1 MKNTLI
7 TTKSWQYRA
16 WIAGFV
22 TLVVILALCV
32 GIVVQIRTSG
42 DDVAQKTMSQ
52 YAQLI
57 KDSGESSLFELV
69 EEDYESAYLYR
80 ENIDVVVY
88 IRRPDNTAGDYTAVA
103 YLKTHTSAIPDRFD
117 TTVDEKIGNYKYK
130 TYTFVYRDGVYVKL
144 LMQAD
149 LLERYENVDA
159 FIWFVPVTVILV
171 LAIYTAFAFLMGKPV
186 VNAIRQ
192 QKEFI
197 HDMTHE
203 IRTPLTVIRGNMEN
217 MLASP
222 DSTVL
227 QVSDLVENTLEE
239 VQHITTLSQDLMRSV
254 SSPTSTPKS
263 SSDVSEIILGVLEV
277 YAEIIGE
284 SNRTLIANVQ
294 SANTV
299 MEGEKVK
306 QLAIILLEN
315 AVKYTNDKDKIK
327 VSLKNADGGCV
338 LSVADT
344 GVGIA
349 EGDEEKIFQRFY
361 RGDNVKQ
368 DTSKP
373 GTGLGLAIARSM
385 VEEVGGK
392 IYATSNIPSG
402 LIVTA
407 FLPERG

>member
-1 MKNTLI
+1 
-7 TTKSWQYRA
+7 
-16 WIAGFV
+16 
-22 TLVVILALCV
+22 
-32 GIVVQIRTSG
+32 
-42 DDVAQKTMSQ
+42 
-52 YAQLI
+52 
-57 KDSGESSLFELV
+57 
-69 EEDYESAYLYR
+69 
-80 ENIDVVVY
+80 
-88 IRRPDNTAGDYTAVA
+88 
-103 YLKTHTSAIPDRFD
+103 
-117 TTVDEKIGNYKYK
+117 
-130 TYTFVYRDGVYVKL
+130 
-144 LMQAD
+144 
-149 LLERYENVDA
+149 
-159 FIWFVPVTVILV
+159 
-171 LAIYTAFAFLMGKPV
+171 MGRPV

-227 QVSDLVENTLEE
+227 QMSDLVENTLEE

-254 SSPTSTPKS
+254 SAPAANPKN
-263 SSDVSEIILGVLEV
+263 SSDASEIILGVLEV
-277 YAEIIGE
+277 YGEIIGD
-284 SNRTLIANVQ
+284 SNKTLIANVQ
-294 SANTV
+294 SATTV
-299 MEGEKVK
+299 MEAEKVK

-327 VSLKNADGGCV
+327 VSLKSADGGCI

-361 RGDNVKQ
+361 RGENVK
-368 DTSKP
+368 TSKP

-385 VEEVGGK
+385 VEEVGGR
-392 IYATSNIPSG
+392 IYATPNIPSG

-407 FLPERG
+407 FLPARG

>member
-16 WIAGFV
+16 WKAGFV

-88 IRRPDNTAGDYTAVA
+88 IRRPDNTAADYTAVA

-402 LIVTA
+402 LIVTV
-407 FLPERG
+407 FLPERD

>member
-16 WIAGFV
+16 WIAGLV

-42 DDVAQKTMSQ
+42 DDIAQKTMSQ

-69 EEDYESAYLYR
+69 EEDYESGYLYR
-80 ENIDVVVY
+80 ENIDVIVY

-103 YLKTHTSAIPDRFD
+103 YLKSHTSAIPDRFD

-149 LLERYENVDA
+149 LLEKYENVDT
-159 FIWFVPVTVILV
+159 FIWFVPITVILV

-254 SSPTSTPKS
+254 SSPAATPKS
-263 SSDVSEIILGVLEV
+263 SSDVSEIVLGVLEV

-294 SANTV
+294 SASTV

-315 AVKYTNDKDKIK
+315 AVKYTSDKDKIK
-327 VSLKNADGGCV
+327 VTLKSADGGCV

-349 EGDEEKIFQRFY
+349 DGDEEKIFQRFY
-361 RGDNVKQ
+361 RGDNVK
-368 DTSKP
+368 TSKP

-385 VEEVGGK
+385 VEEIGGK

>member
-22 TLVVILALCV
+22 TLAVILVLCV
-32 GIVVQIRTSG
+32 GIVVQVRQGG
-42 DDVAQKTMSQ
+42 DEVAQKTMSD
-52 YAQLI
+52 YAKLI
-57 KDSGESSLFELV
+57 KESGESSLFELV
-69 EEDYESAYLYR
+69 EEDNESAYLYR
-80 ENIDVVVY
+80 ENVDVIVY
-88 IRRPDNTAGDYTAVA
+88 IRRPDNTAGDYTAVK
-103 YLKTHTSAIPDRFD
+103 YLKEHTTAIPERFD

-130 TYTFVYRDGVYVKL
+130 TYTFVYKDGVYVKL

-149 LLERYENVDA
+149 LLEKYDDVDA
-159 FIWFVPVTVILV
+159 FIWFIPVTVILV

-186 VNAIRQ
+186 VKAIQQ

-222 DSTVL
+222 DSTVM

-254 SSPTSTPKS
+254 SAPATKQNADA
-263 SSDVSEIILGVLEV
+263 DVSEIILGVLDV
-277 YAEIIGE
+277 YSEIIGE

-294 SANTV
+294 SASTV
-299 MEGEKVK
+299 MEAEKVK

-315 AVKYTNDKDKIK
+315 AVKYTGDKDKIK
-327 VSLKNADGGCV
+327 VSLKSADGGCV
-338 LSVADT
+338 LTVADT
-344 GVGIA
+344 GIGIA
-349 EGDEEKIFQRFY
+349 DGDEEKIFQRFY
-361 RGDNVKQ
+361 RGDNVK
-368 DTSKP
+368 SIKS
-373 GTGLGLAIARSM
+373 GTGLGLAIAKSM
-385 VEEVGGK
+385 VEEIGGK
-392 IYATSNIPSG
+392 IYASSNIPSG

>member
-22 TLVVILALCV
+22 TLAVILALCI
-32 GIVVQIRTSG
+32 GIVVQVRQGG

-52 YAQLI
+52 YAELI

-69 EEDYESAYLYR
+69 EEDSESAYLYR
-80 ENIDVVVY
+80 ENIDVIVY
-88 IRRPDNTAGDYTAVA
+88 VRRPDNTAGDYTSVE
-103 YLKTHTSAIPDRFD
+103 YLKEHTSAIPNRFD
-117 TTVDEKIGNYKYK
+117 TTVDEKIGNYRYK

-144 LMQAD
+144 LMKSD
-149 LLERYENVDA
+149 LLEKYESVDA
-159 FIWFVPVTVILV
+159 FIWFIPITVILV

-186 VNAIRQ
+186 VKAIEQ

-222 DSTVL
+222 DSTVMQL
-227 QVSDLVENTLEE
+227 SDLVENTLEE

-254 SSPTSTPKS
+254 SAPTANPKS

-277 YAEIIGE
+277 YSEIIGE

-315 AVKYTNDKDKIK
+315 AVKYTSEKDKIK
-327 VSLKNADGGCV
+327 VSLKSADGGCV
-338 LSVADT
+338 LS
-344 GVGIA
+344 
-349 EGDEEKIFQRFY
+349 
-361 RGDNVKQ
+361 
-368 DTSKP
+368 
-373 GTGLGLAIARSM
+373 
-385 VEEVGGK
+385 
-392 IYATSNIPSG
+392 
-402 LIVTA
+402 
-407 FLPERG
+407 

>member
-16 WIAGFV
+16 WKAGFV

-402 LIVTA
+402 LIVTV

>member
-42 DDVAQKTMSQ
+42 DNVAQKTMSQ

-239 VQHITTLSQDLMRSV
+239 VPHITTLSQDLMRSV

-402 LIVTA
+402 LIVTV

>member
-22 TLVVILALCV
+22 TLAVILVLCV
-32 GIVVQIRTSG
+32 GIVVQVRQGG
-42 DDVAQKTMSQ
+42 DEVAQKTMSD
-52 YAQLI
+52 YAKLI
-57 KDSGESSLFELV
+57 KESGESSLFELV
-69 EEDYESAYLYR
+69 EEDNERAYLYR
-80 ENIDVVVY
+80 ENVDVIVY
-88 IRRPDNTAGDYTAVA
+88 IRRPDNTAGDYTAVK
-103 YLKTHTSAIPDRFD
+103 YLKEHTTAIPERFD

-130 TYTFVYRDGVYVKL
+130 TYTFVYKDGVYVKL

-149 LLERYENVDA
+149 LLERYDDVDA
-159 FIWFVPVTVILV
+159 FIWFIPVTVILV

-186 VNAIRQ
+186 VKAIQQ

-222 DSTVL
+222 DSTVM

-254 SSPTSTPKS
+254 SAPATKQNADA
-263 SSDVSEIILGVLEV
+263 DVSEIILGVLDV
-277 YAEIIGE
+277 YSEIIGE

-294 SANTV
+294 SASTV
-299 MEGEKVK
+299 MEAEKVK

-315 AVKYTNDKDKIK
+315 AVKYTGDKDKIK
-327 VSLKNADGGCV
+327 VSLKSADGGCV
-338 LSVADT
+338 LTVADT
-344 GVGIA
+344 GIGIA
-349 EGDEEKIFQRFY
+349 DGDEEKIFQRFY
-361 RGDNVKQ
+361 RGDNVKS
-368 DTSKP
+368 TKS
-373 GTGLGLAIARSM
+373 GTGLGLAIAKSM
-385 VEEVGGK
+385 VEEIGGK
-392 IYATSNIPSG
+392 IYASSNIPSG

>member
-1 MKNTLI
+1 M
-7 TTKSWQYRA
+7 
-16 WIAGFV
+16 
-22 TLVVILALCV
+22 
-32 GIVVQIRTSG
+32 
-42 DDVAQKTMSQ
+42 
-52 YAQLI
+52 
-57 KDSGESSLFELV
+57 LFR
-69 EEDYESAYLYR
+69 SR

-227 QVSDLVENTLEE
+227 QVSDLVENRSEE
-239 VQHITTLSQDLMRSV
+239 HTSELQSQR
-254 SSPTSTPKS
+254 
-263 SSDVSEIILGVLEV
+263 
-277 YAEIIGE
+277 
-284 SNRTLIANVQ
+284 
-294 SANTV
+294 
-299 MEGEKVK
+299 
-306 QLAIILLEN
+306 
-315 AVKYTNDKDKIK
+315 
-327 VSLKNADGGCV
+327 
-338 LSVADT
+338 
-344 GVGIA
+344 
-349 EGDEEKIFQRFY
+349 
-361 RGDNVKQ
+361 
-368 DTSKP
+368 
-373 GTGLGLAIARSM
+373 
-385 VEEVGGK
+385 
-392 IYATSNIPSG
+392 
-402 LIVTA
+402 
-407 FLPERG
+407 

>member
-22 TLVVILALCV
+22 TLAVILVLCV
-32 GIVVQIRTSG
+32 GIVVQVRQGG
-42 DDVAQKTMSQ
+42 DEVAQKTMSD
-52 YAQLI
+52 YAKLI
-57 KDSGESSLFELV
+57 KESGESSLFELV
-69 EEDYESAYLYR
+69 EEDNESAYLYR
-80 ENIDVVVY
+80 ENVDVIVY
-88 IRRPDNTAGDYTAVA
+88 IRRPDNTAGDYTAVK
-103 YLKTHTSAIPDRFD
+103 YLKEHTTAIPERFD

-130 TYTFVYRDGVYVKL
+130 TYTFVYKDGVYVKL

-149 LLERYENVDA
+149 LLEKYDDVDA
-159 FIWFVPVTVILV
+159 FIWFIPVTVILV

-186 VNAIRQ
+186 VKAIQQ
-192 QKEFI
+192 QKEFS

-222 DSTVL
+222 DSTVM

-254 SSPTSTPKS
+254 SAPATKQNADA
-263 SSDVSEIILGVLEV
+263 DVSEIILGVLDV
-277 YAEIIGE
+277 YSEIIGE

-294 SANTV
+294 SASTV
-299 MEGEKVK
+299 MEAEKVK

-315 AVKYTNDKDKIK
+315 AVKYTGDKDKIK
-327 VSLKNADGGCV
+327 VSLKIADGGCV
-338 LSVADT
+338 LTVADT
-344 GVGIA
+344 GIGIA
-349 EGDEEKIFQRFY
+349 DGDEEKIFQRFY
-361 RGDNVKQ
+361 RGDNVK
-368 DTSKP
+368 SIKS
-373 GTGLGLAIARSM
+373 GTGLGLAIAKSM
-385 VEEVGGK
+385 VEEIGGK
-392 IYATSNIPSG
+392 IYASSNIPSG

-407 FLPERG
+407 FLPERV

>member
-88 IRRPDNTAGDYTAVA
+88 IRRPDNTAGDYTAVE

-361 RGDNVKQ
+361 RGDNVK
-368 DTSKP
+368 TSKP

>member
-1 MKNTLI
+1 MTNTLI

-22 TLVVILALCV
+22 TLIVIFALCV
-32 GIVVQIRTSG
+32 GIVVQVRQGGNET
-42 DDVAQKTMSQ
+42 AQKTMSG

-57 KDSGESSLFELV
+57 KESEEKSLIELV
-69 EEDYESAYLYR
+69 EEDYQNVYLYR
-80 ENIDVVVY
+80 ENIDVIVY
-88 IRRPDNTAGDYTAVA
+88 IRRPDNTAGNYTGVE
-103 YLKTHTSAIPDRFD
+103 YLKTHTSAIPDRLD
-117 TTVDEKIGNYKYK
+117 TVLDEKIGNYNYK
-130 TYTFVYRDGVYVKL
+130 TYTFIYKDGVYVKL
-144 LMQAD
+144 LMASD
-149 LLERYENVDA
+149 LLEKYESVDA
-159 FIWFVPVTVILV
+159 FIWFVPATVALV
-171 LAIYTAFAFLMGKPV
+171 LAIYTAFAFLMGRPV

-227 QVSDLVENTLEE
+227 QMSDLVENTLEE

-254 SSPTSTPKS
+254 SAPAANPKN
-263 SSDVSEIILGVLEV
+263 SSDASEIILGVLEV
-277 YAEIIGE
+277 YGEIIGD
-284 SNRTLIANVQ
+284 SNKTLIANVQ
-294 SANTV
+294 SATTV
-299 MEGEKVK
+299 MEAEKVK

-327 VSLKNADGGCV
+327 VSLKSADGGCI

-361 RGDNVKQ
+361 RGENVK
-368 DTSKP
+368 TSKP

-385 VEEVGGK
+385 VEEVGGR
-392 IYATSNIPSG
+392 IYATPNIPSG

-407 FLPERG
+407 FLPARG

>member
-130 TYTFVYRDGVYVKL
+130 TYTFVYRDGVYIKL

-284 SNRTLIANVQ
+284 SNRTLIANLQ

-402 LIVTA
+402 LIVTV

>member
-1 MKNTLI
+1 
-7 TTKSWQYRA
+7 
-16 WIAGFV
+16 
-22 TLVVILALCV
+22 
-32 GIVVQIRTSG
+32 
-42 DDVAQKTMSQ
+42 
-52 YAQLI
+52 
-57 KDSGESSLFELV
+57 
-69 EEDYESAYLYR
+69 
-80 ENIDVVVY
+80 
-88 IRRPDNTAGDYTAVA
+88 
-103 YLKTHTSAIPDRFD
+103 
-117 TTVDEKIGNYKYK
+117 
-130 TYTFVYRDGVYVKL
+130 
-144 LMQAD
+144 
-149 LLERYENVDA
+149 
-159 FIWFVPVTVILV
+159 
-171 LAIYTAFAFLMGKPV
+171 
-186 VNAIRQ
+186 
-192 QKEFI
+192 
-197 HDMTHE
+197 
-203 IRTPLTVIRGNMEN
+203 
-217 MLASP
+217 
-222 DSTVL
+222 
-227 QVSDLVENTLEE
+227 
-239 VQHITTLSQDLMRSV
+239 MRSV

-402 LIVTA
+402 LIVTV

>member
-22 TLVVILALCV
+22 TLAVILALCI
-32 GIVVQIRTSG
+32 GIVVQVRQGG

-52 YAQLI
+52 YAELI

-69 EEDYESAYLYR
+69 EEDSESAYLYR
-80 ENIDVVVY
+80 ENIDVIVY
-88 IRRPDNTAGDYTAVA
+88 VRRPDNTAGDYTAVD
-103 YLKTHTSAIPDRFD
+103 YLKEHTSAIPNRFD
-117 TTVDEKIGNYKYK
+117 TTVDEKIGNYRYK

-149 LLERYENVDA
+149 LLEKYESVDA
-159 FIWFVPVTVILV
+159 FIWFIPITVILV

-186 VNAIRQ
+186 VKAIEQ

-217 MLASP
+217 MLAAP
-222 DSTVL
+222 DSTVMQL
-227 QVSDLVENTLEE
+227 SDLVENTLEE

-254 SSPTSTPKS
+254 SAPTANPKS

-277 YAEIIGE
+277 YSEIIGE

-315 AVKYTNDKDKIK
+315 AVKYTSEKDKIK
-327 VSLKNADGGCV
+327 VSLKSADGGCV

-344 GVGIA
+344 GIGIA
-349 EGDEEKIFQRFY
+349 DGEEEKIFQRFY
-361 RGDNVKQ
+361 RGENVK
-368 DTSKP
+368 TSKP
-373 GTGLGLAIARSM
+373 GTGLGLAIARSI
-385 VEEVGGK
+385 VEEIGGK
-392 IYATSNIPSG
+392 IYATPNLPSG

-407 FLPERG
+407 FLPQRG

>member
-22 TLVVILALCV
+22 TLAVILALCI
-32 GIVVQIRTSG
+32 GIVVQVRQGG

-52 YAQLI
+52 YAELI

-69 EEDYESAYLYR
+69 EEDSESAYLYR
-80 ENIDVVVY
+80 ENIDVIVY
-88 IRRPDNTAGDYTAVA
+88 VRRPDNTAGDYTAVE
-103 YLKTHTSAIPDRFD
+103 YLKEHTSAIPNRFD
-117 TTVDEKIGNYKYK
+117 TTVDEKIGNYRYK

-144 LMQAD
+144 LMQSD
-149 LLERYENVDA
+149 LLEKYESVDA
-159 FIWFVPVTVILV
+159 FIWFIPITVILV

-186 VNAIRQ
+186 VKAIEQ

-217 MLASP
+217 MLAAP
-222 DSTVL
+222 DSTVMQL
-227 QVSDLVENTLEE
+227 SDLVENTLEE

-254 SSPTSTPKS
+254 SAPTANPKS

-277 YAEIIGE
+277 YSEIIGE

-315 AVKYTNDKDKIK
+315 AVKYTSEKDKIK
-327 VSLKNADGGCV
+327 VSLKSADGGCV

-344 GVGIA
+344 GIGIA
-349 EGDEEKIFQRFY
+349 DGEEEKIFQRFY
-361 RGDNVKQ
+361 RGENVK
-368 DTSKP
+368 TSKP
-373 GTGLGLAIARSM
+373 GTGLGLAIARSI
-385 VEEVGGK
+385 VEEIGGK
-392 IYATSNIPSG
+392 IYATPNLPRG

-407 FLPERG
+407 FLPQRG

>member
-57 KDSGESSLFELV
+57 KDSGESSLFELI

-88 IRRPDNTAGDYTAVA
+88 IRRPDNTAGDYTAVE

-402 LIVTA
+402 LIVTV

>member
-88 IRRPDNTAGDYTAVA
+88 IRRPDNTAGDYTAVE

-368 DTSKP
+368 DTRKP

-402 LIVTA
+402 LIVTV

>member
-186 VNAIRQ
+186 INAIRQ

-361 RGDNVKQ
+361 RGDNVK
-368 DTSKP
+368 TSKP

>member
-42 DDVAQKTMSQ
+42 DNVAQKTMSQ

-402 LIVTA
+402 LIVTV

>member
-16 WIAGFV
+16 WKAGFV

-402 LIVTA
+402 LIVTV
-407 FLPERG
+407 FLPERD

>member
-130 TYTFVYRDGVYVKL
+130 TYTFVYRDGVYIKL

>member
-80 ENIDVVVY
+80 VNIDVVVY

-361 RGDNVKQ
+361 RGDNVK
-368 DTSKP
+368 TSKP

-402 LIVTA
+402 LIVTV

>member
-16 WIAGFV
+16 WKAGFV

-361 RGDNVKQ
+361 RGDNVK
-368 DTSKP
+368 TSKP

>member
-361 RGDNVKQ
+361 RGDNVK
-368 DTSKP
+368 TSKP

>member
-130 TYTFVYRDGVYVKL
+130 TYTFVYRDGVYIKL
-144 LMQAD
+144 IMQAD

-284 SNRTLIANVQ
+284 SNRTLIANLQ

-402 LIVTA
+402 LIVTV

>member
-361 RGDNVKQ
+361 RGDNVK
-368 DTSKP
+368 TSKP

-402 LIVTA
+402 LIVTV

>member
-1 MKNTLI
+1 MI

-22 TLVVILALCV
+22 TLAVILVLCV
-32 GIVVQIRTSG
+32 GIVVQVRQGG
-42 DDVAQKTMSQ
+42 DEVAQKTMSD
-52 YAQLI
+52 YAKLI
-57 KDSGESSLFELV
+57 KESGESSLFELV
-69 EEDYESAYLYR
+69 EEDNERAYLYR
-80 ENIDVVVY
+80 ENVDVIVY
-88 IRRPDNTAGDYTAVA
+88 IRRPDNTAGDYTAVN
-103 YLKTHTSAIPDRFD
+103 YLKEHTTAIPERFD

-130 TYTFVYRDGVYVKL
+130 TYTFVYKDGVYVKL

-149 LLERYENVDA
+149 LLEKYDDVDA
-159 FIWFVPVTVILV
+159 FIWFIPVTVILV

-186 VNAIRQ
+186 VKAIQQ

-222 DSTVL
+222 DSTVM

-254 SSPTSTPKS
+254 SAPATKQNADA
-263 SSDVSEIILGVLEV
+263 DVSEIILGVLDV
-277 YAEIIGE
+277 YSEIIGE

-294 SANTV
+294 SASTV
-299 MEGEKVK
+299 MEAEKVK

-315 AVKYTNDKDKIK
+315 AVKYTGDKDKIK
-327 VSLKNADGGCV
+327 VSLKSADGGCV
-338 LSVADT
+338 LTVADT
-344 GVGIA
+344 GIGIA
-349 EGDEEKIFQRFY
+349 DGDEEKIFQRFY
-361 RGDNVKQ
+361 RGDNVK
-368 DTSKP
+368 SIKS
-373 GTGLGLAIARSM
+373 GTGLGLAIAKSM
-385 VEEVGGK
+385 VEEIGGK
-392 IYATSNIPSG
+392 IYASSNIPSG